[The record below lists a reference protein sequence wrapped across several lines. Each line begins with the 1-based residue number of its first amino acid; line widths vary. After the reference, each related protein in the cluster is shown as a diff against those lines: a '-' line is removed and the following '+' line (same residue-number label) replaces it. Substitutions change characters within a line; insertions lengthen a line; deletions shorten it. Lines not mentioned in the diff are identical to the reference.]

1 MAIIKVEIRDFPM
14 ELDTSTNI
22 WSSPENNEHIFVKV
36 AASLYN
42 STDEPEGSDP
52 YPALT
57 RVRRV
62 IDAMGGTITDE
73 GESSPFLS
81 NVKY

>member
-14 ELDTSTNI
+14 EFDTSTNT
-22 WSSPENNEHIFVKV
+22 WSSPENNERIFVKV

-57 RVRRV
+57 RVKQV
-62 IDAMGGTITDE
+62 MAAMGGTITDE
-73 GESSPFLS
+73 GEPSPFLP
-81 NVKY
+81 NVRY